1 MYLQSGSAS
10 SFPFS
15 LSIVSRYYLN
25 LQKCFHKEKKAHLFS
40 LPIQRSRRLHFG
52 EKGPFFRSYLP
63 DSELS
68 GQTASPTLSA
78 GIWEVT
84 ELVYKE
90 LSYSDYLDG
99 LW

>member
-1 MYLQSGSAS
+1 MEKVPYL
-10 SFPFS
+10 
-15 LSIVSRYYLN
+15 
-25 LQKCFHKEKKAHLFS
+25 
-40 LPIQRSRRLHFG
+40 
-52 EKGPFFRSYLP
+52 RSYLP

-68 GQTASPTLSA
+68 GQTANPMVSA

-84 ELVYKE
+84 ALVYKE

>member
-1 MYLQSGSAS
+1 MEKVPCFRNYLS
-10 SFPFS
+10 
-15 LSIVSRYYLN
+15 
-25 LQKCFHKEKKAHLFS
+25 
-40 LPIQRSRRLHFG
+40 
-52 EKGPFFRSYLP
+52 

-68 GQTASPTLSA
+68 RHTAKPTFSA
-78 GIWEVT
+78 GIWKVN

>member
-1 MYLQSGSAS
+1 M
-10 SFPFS
+10 
-15 LSIVSRYYLN
+15 
-25 LQKCFHKEKKAHLFS
+25 KKDLY
-40 LPIQRSRRLHFG
+40 
-52 EKGPFFRSYLP
+52 FRSYLP

-68 GQTASPTLSA
+68 GQTASPTVSA